1 MKVYILDQQFLSDK
15 DHEQLKNAFTSA
27 GHEILFREWKTSQEV
42 IDGARDADAI
52 ILMAVQIT
60 REVIEA
66 LPNLKVISRC
76 GIGYD
81 NVDWRAATEHG
92 VVVCNVPD
100 HCIYEVA
107 CHTFTMLLALERQL
121 IPFMQRAREGGYAN
135 GKEIKCHR
143 VKGQTLGILG
153 YGRIGRE
160 LAPMALGVGM
170 KVLAYDPYVKEPDR
184 PGVTMAASM
193 DEVLRN
199 ADAVSIHLHLNAETA
214 HMISMPQLRMM
225 KKSAFLLN
233 ASRGG
238 VVNTEDLMEALKT
251 GEIAGA
257 GLDVIENEPLRTDH
271 EIFHMPQV
279 IFTPH
284 VGMYTEEAMEDMYN
298 KLSAQALDVL
308 AGRWPN
314 NVVNPEVR
322 EKVSLQ

>member
-15 DHEQLKNAFTSA
+15 EHEQLKNAFTSA

-76 GIGYD
+76 GIGYG

>member
-15 DHEQLKNAFTSA
+15 EHEQLKNAFTSA

-143 VKGQTLGILG
+143 AKGQTLGILG

>member
-1 MKVYILDQQFLSDK
+1 MKVYILDQQFISDK
-15 DHEQLKNAFTSA
+15 EHEQLKNAFTSA

-284 VGMYTEEAMEDMYN
+284 VGMYSEEAMEDMYN

>member
-15 DHEQLKNAFTSA
+15 EHEQLKNAFTSA

-153 YGRIGRE
+153 YGRIDRE

>member
-15 DHEQLKNAFTSA
+15 EHEQLKNAFTSA

-199 ADAVSIHLHLNAETA
+199 ADPVSIHLHLNAETA

>member
-15 DHEQLKNAFTSA
+15 EHEQLKNAFTSA

-121 IPFMQRAREGGYAN
+121 IPFIQRAREGGYAN

>member
-15 DHEQLKNAFTSA
+15 EHEQLKNAFTSA

-92 VVVCNVPD
+92 VVVCNVPN

>member
-15 DHEQLKNAFTSA
+15 EHEQLKNAFTSA

-214 HMISMPQLRMM
+214 HMISMPQLQIGR
-225 KKSAFLLN
+225 A
-233 ASRGG
+233 
-238 VVNTEDLMEALKT
+238 
-251 GEIAGA
+251 
-257 GLDVIENEPLRTDH
+257 
-271 EIFHMPQV
+271 
-279 IFTPH
+279 H
-284 VGMYTEEAMEDMYN
+284 V
-298 KLSAQALDVL
+298 
-308 AGRWPN
+308 
-314 NVVNPEVR
+314 
-322 EKVSLQ
+322 

>member
-15 DHEQLKNAFTSA
+15 EHEQLKNAFTSA

-184 PGVTMAASM
+184 PGVTMAVSM

-271 EIFHMPQV
+271 EIFRMPQV

>member
-15 DHEQLKNAFTSA
+15 EHEQLKNAFTSA

-121 IPFMQRAREGGYAN
+121 IPFMQRAQEGGYAN

>member
-15 DHEQLKNAFTSA
+15 EHEQLKNAFTSA

-184 PGVTMAASM
+184 PGVTMAANM

-225 KKSAFLLN
+225 KKSACLLN

>member
-15 DHEQLKNAFTSA
+15 EHEQLKNAFTSA

-92 VVVCNVPD
+92 AVVCNVPD

-121 IPFMQRAREGGYAN
+121 IPFIQRAREGGYAN

>member
-15 DHEQLKNAFTSA
+15 EHEQLKNAFTSA

-184 PGVTMAASM
+184 PGVTMAVSM

-238 VVNTEDLMEALKT
+238 VVNTEDLVEALKT

-271 EIFHMPQV
+271 EIFRMPQV

>member
-15 DHEQLKNAFTSA
+15 EHEQLKNAFTSA
-27 GHEILFREWKTSQEV
+27 GHEVLFREWKTSQEV

>member
-15 DHEQLKNAFTSA
+15 EHAQLKNAFTSA

>member
-15 DHEQLKNAFTSA
+15 EHEQLKNAFTSA

-314 NVVNPEVR
+314 TVVNPEVR

>member
-1 MKVYILDQQFLSDK
+1 MKVYILDEQFLSDK
-15 DHEQLKNAFTSA
+15 EHEQLKNAFTSA

>member
-15 DHEQLKNAFTSA
+15 EHEQLKNAFTSA

-238 VVNTEDLMEALKT
+238 VVNTADLMEALKT

>member
-15 DHEQLKNAFTSA
+15 EHEQLKNAFTSA

-135 GKEIKCHR
+135 GKEIKCHQ

>member
-15 DHEQLKNAFTSA
+15 EHEQLKNAFTSA

-199 ADAVSIHLHLNAETA
+199 ADAVSIHLLLNAETA

>member
-15 DHEQLKNAFTSA
+15 EHEQLKNAFTSA

-81 NVDWRAATEHG
+81 NVDWRSATEHG

-121 IPFMQRAREGGYAN
+121 IPFIQRAREGGYAN

>member
-15 DHEQLKNAFTSA
+15 EHEQLKNAFTSA

>member
-1 MKVYILDQQFLSDK
+1 
-15 DHEQLKNAFTSA
+15 
-27 GHEILFREWKTSQEV
+27 
-42 IDGARDADAI
+42 
-52 ILMAVQIT
+52 MAVQIT

-121 IPFMQRAREGGYAN
+121 IPFIQRAREGGYAN

-170 KVLAYDPYVKEPDR
+170 KVLAYHPYVKEPVR

>member
-15 DHEQLKNAFTSA
+15 EHEQLKNAFTSA

-298 KLSAQALDVL
+298 KLSAQALNVL

>member
-15 DHEQLKNAFTSA
+15 EHEQLKNAFTSA

-52 ILMAVQIT
+52 ILMAVQLT

>member
-15 DHEQLKNAFTSA
+15 EHEQLKNAFTSA

-199 ADAVSIHLHLNAETA
+199 ADAVSIHLHLIAETT

-271 EIFHMPQV
+271 EIFHMPLN
-279 IFTPH
+279 IADLKT
-284 VGMYTEEAMEDMYN
+284 
-298 KLSAQALDVL
+298 AQSVKQRLVA
-308 AGRWPN
+308 N
-314 NVVNPEVR
+314 
-322 EKVSLQ
+322 